1 MLLFSFF
8 LYFFPMESLYVEQSD
23 CERRM
28 NFNAMEMEVLVE
40 EVNTRSVKQRNKRNN
55 R

>member
-8 LYFFPMESLYVEQSD
+8 LFFPVESLYVEQSD
-23 CERRM
+23 RRRRM

-40 EVNTRSVKQRNKRNN
+40 EANTRSVKQRNKRNN